1 VGYVL
6 LALAEPV
13 VEDNTAMFM
22 DLKARSLTDLL
33 AMKTDDESVIIQIE
47 SNLE

>member
-1 VGYVL
+1 M

-13 VEDNTAMFM
+13 VEDNAAMFK
-22 DLKARSLTDLL
+22 DLKARSPTLA

>member
-1 VGYVL
+1 VGYVV
-6 LALAEPV
+6 LALAEPI
-13 VEDNTAMFM
+13 VEDNAAMFM
-22 DLKARSLTDLL
+22 DLKARSSTPP